1 MRRDIKREMKII
13 YKCPKSAYS
22 RKSDVRWRYKYALK
36 GHPLAMYELAMDY
49 LYWHKL
55 GADGAKAMLWLC
67 KAADAG
73 SVDACYELA
82 EIYKCGFLQLHV
94 LSGCES
100 TEKYLITKDHKLAVT
115 YMSRAKEL
123 ERALKSPN
131 GRALYGAGHGWCY
144 FSPSE
149 KIRIDVSCAYTGD
162 FPLKIINSLFAR
174 FKHDIP
180 VNLFM
185 DSEGRYDLFVESGCQ
200 DEALLV
206 QEDLNKISKPKVR
219 KIRCNIYS
227 LAKQVVCDIESD
239 YYGWV
244 TYNYGGNFAKK
255 ERILKR
261 NVERL
266 KGLINYG
273 KS

>member
-1 MRRDIKREMKII
+1 MKKSRFMEMKII

-94 LSGCES
+94 LSSCES
-100 TEKYLITKDHKLAVT
+100 TEKYLITKNHKLSAT
-115 YMSRAKEL
+115 YMARAKEL
-123 ERALKSPN
+123 ERALKFPN

-149 KIRIDVSCAYTGD
+149 KIRINVSCAFTGD
-162 FPLKIINSLFAR
+162 FPLKIINSLCAR

-206 QEDLNKISKPKVR
+206 QEDLNKISKPQVR

-227 LAKQVVCDIESD
+227 LAKQIVCDIESD

-244 TYNYGGNFAKK
+244 TYNYGSNFTKK
-255 ERILKR
+255 ERLLKR

>member
-1 MRRDIKREMKII
+1 MRRWERNQDEGISESKMKKSRFTEMKII

-49 LYWHKL
+49 LYLHKL

-100 TEKYLITKDHKLAVT
+100 TEKYLITKNHKLAAT

-131 GRALYGAGHGWCY
+131 GRVLYGAGHGWCY

-162 FPLKIINSLFAR
+162 FPPYSTLAT
-174 FKHDIP
+174 IP
-180 VNLFM
+180 YL
-185 DSEGRYDLFVESGCQ
+185 C
-200 DEALLV
+200 
-206 QEDLNKISKPKVR
+206 
-219 KIRCNIYS
+219 KIRHILRIFLLNIRR
-227 LAKQVVCDIESD
+227 ID
-239 YYGWV
+239 YYQCIFMNTGSCI
-244 TYNYGGNFAKK
+244 A
-255 ERILKR
+255 
-261 NVERL
+261 
-266 KGLINYG
+266 
-273 KS
+273 